1 MFMPLLAAIR
11 QTRRAVPVL
20 FAALSTTLC
29 AALCA
34 IWFTPALAQQPAP
47 AAFSVGVLPNISARL
62 ILGQYQPLSEF
73 FARQLGRKVEIVTAA
88 NFKAFAEATRNRE
101 YQLIVTAPNLGRLAQ
116 KDSQWEP
123 LASYEPLIPALLVG
137 SAANAE
143 SSVQAAVQQL
153 RGKSLALANPQSLVA
168 LVGLKW
174 LADQGL
180 RQDQD
185 FKVVQVAND
194 DSLGTLLLNGEAPL
208 AMMSMGEFRAKPEA
222 MRKSLRVVTE
232 MARLPGFLVMANP
245 QMPAADK
252 ERLKALVLAFPGS
265 EEGQRFFALTGLT
278 GIKPAEEKDLKF
290 LDAFND
296 VTRRSLG
303 LGG

>member
-20 FAALSTTLC
+20 F

-168 LVGLKW
+168 LIGLKW

-232 MARLPGFLVMANP
+232 MAKLPGFLVMANP

-252 ERLKALVLAFPGS
+252 ERLKALLPASSVHPFQTQ
-265 EEGQRFFALTGLT
+265 QRC
-278 GIKPAEEKDLKF
+278 
-290 LDAFND
+290 
-296 VTRRSLG
+296 
-303 LGG
+303 